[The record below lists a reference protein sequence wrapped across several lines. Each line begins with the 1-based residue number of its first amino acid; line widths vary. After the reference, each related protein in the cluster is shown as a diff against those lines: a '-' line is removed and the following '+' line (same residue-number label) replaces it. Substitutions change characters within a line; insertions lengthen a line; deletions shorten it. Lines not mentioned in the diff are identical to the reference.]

1 VPIITK
7 AGSPVKGSPTEFTLD
22 KAALALL
29 IADAYYADEDNWKE
43 VVLNYKSSTGKQ
55 KEIVKF
61 DASLASPAGNFAVS
75 LKARDVFEIHKIVIK
90 DFDGGSFEVP
100 RSALT
105 TAEFDVDMGAPVG
118 PPIDYIDW
126 DIYTFGVHTLGPE
139 GFIQKLGEVL
149 NYGLSPRSIPDQI
162 APNADFNLT
171 FEALDTDME
180 NGWSV
185 GLAKN
190 SNNLANFPT
199 DQFVFVMD
207 GSNTLSLNS
216 ENVITVSGIVPIT
229 GTNYINITRISGQ
242 MFFYVNGSQAYTTT
256 YSGLLL
262 PLVRLGGTVRKAYK
276 Q

>member
-1 VPIITK
+1 
-7 AGSPVKGSPTEFTLD
+7 
-22 KAALALL
+22 
-29 IADAYYADEDNWKE
+29 
-43 VVLNYKSSTGKQ
+43 
-55 KEIVKF
+55 
-61 DASLASPAGNFAVS
+61 VS
-75 LKARDVFEIHKIVIK
+75 LKAKDVFEIHKIVIK
-90 DFDGGSFEVP
+90 DFDGGTFQVM
-100 RSALT
+100 RSELT

-118 PPIDYIDW
+118 PSFNYIDW

-139 GFIQKLGEVL
+139 GFIQKLGAVL

-162 APNADFNLT
+162 APNEDFNLT
-171 FEALDTDME
+171 FEALDTDMD

-190 SNNLANFPT
+190 ANNLTSFPA

-207 GSNTLSLNS
+207 GSSTLSLNS
-216 ENVITVSGIVPIT
+216 ENVITVSGIVPII